1 MRLSLRTFRLLPLAA
16 LTTLAA
22 CHITPPAPPAPRTAM
37 PVVASF
43 GRTWDA
49 VIDVF
54 AEDGIPIATMD
65 RASGLIVPAV
75 SARVV
80 GTPERGPLDYADCG
94 KNGSGSPIVANQARF
109 NVVVRGDSAQST
121 VQVRAFYQWVSPPL
135 LGETSAIECST
146 TGRYETRAETAI
158 KARAEATR

>member
-1 MRLSLRTFRLLPLAA
+1 MRLSQLLPLAA

-22 CHITPPAPPAPRTAM
+22 CHMTPPAPPAPRTAM
-37 PVVASF
+37 PVTASF

-65 RASGLIVPAV
+65 RASGLIVPAL
-75 SARVV
+75 SSRVV

-94 KNGSGSPIVANQARF
+94 SNIQHQPIVASQARF
-109 NVVVRGDSAQST
+109 NVVVRGDSTQST
-121 VQVRAFYQWVSPPL
+121 VQVRSFFEWVSPPL
-135 LGETSAIECST
+135 MGERNTIECST